1 MQSPNLLF
9 GDKVAVE
16 EVGLGIKCQSLGHN
30 DDIIMAKAV
39 FGKGAE
45 GYQHKNYHS
54 LGENYV

>member
-9 GDKVAVE
+9 GDKVDMEDA
-16 EVGLGIKCQSLGHN
+16 GLGIKCQSLGHN
-30 DDIIMAKAV
+30 DDIMMATTV